1 MSQQGSDISLGK
13 GQGQSKGREIWDR
26 MRTSPLRWPLLVL
39 FALLV
44 FNLVFNPHFFQIEIK
59 DGHLYGSLIDILNR
73 AAPVLLMAMG
83 MTLVIA
89 TGGIDISVGSVM
101 AVAGSIA
108 GVLLTQF
115 HLPLPAVIL
124 IPLLVAGLLGAW
136 NGFMVAV
143 VGIQPIVVTLILFV
157 AGRGIAELIT
167 DGQIVVFENRAFEY
181 IGNGF
186 LFGLPFTI
194 AIVASVF
201 LGLSWLTRG
210 GALGMFIEAVG
221 GNARSSYYAGIKAG
235 AVKVFVY
242 TCSAVCAGG
251 AGLISAAT
259 IKAADPHSSG
269 LGLELNA
276 ILSVVI
282 GGTSMNGG
290 KFSLAGTVVGALILQ
305 GLLTTILTQGVPVQ
319 ANLVIEASVVLFVCL
334 IQSPRFRQQ
343 MQTLIFRWTR
353 SQPSLAQP
361 TGDA

>member
-1 MSQQGSDISLGK
+1 MNSDSQSTQIGK
-13 GQGQSKGREIWDR
+13 GRRTWDR
-26 MRTSPLRWPLLVL
+26 MRSSSLRWPLLVL
-39 FALLV
+39 AALLL
-44 FNLVFNPHFFQIEIK
+44 FNLAFNPHFFQIEIK

-108 GVLLTQF
+108 GVLLTQYQA
-115 HLPLPAVIL
+115 PLPIVIL
-124 IPLLVAGLLGAW
+124 VPLLAAGLLGAW

-167 DGQIVVFENRAFEY
+167 DGQIVVFENKAFEY

-186 LFGLPFTI
+186 LLGLPFTI
-194 AIVASVF
+194 AIVLAVF
-201 LGLSWLTRG
+201 LALSWVTRG

-242 TCSAVCAGG
+242 VCSAVCAGG

-282 GGTSMNGG
+282 GGTAMTGG
-290 KFSLAGTVVGALILQ
+290 KFSLAGTVIGALILQ
-305 GLLTTILTQGVPVQ
+305 GLLTTILTRGVPVQ
-319 ANLVIEASVVLFVCL
+319 ANLVIEASVVLLVCL
-334 IQSPRFRQQ
+334 IQSDRFRQQ
-343 MQTLIFRWTR
+343 LHNLFFRSAKVKTVD
-353 SQPSLAQP
+353 AHA
-361 TGDA
+361 TGGL